1 MNSKPRNPP
10 EHSGD
15 CAYYPIPSTG
25 VGRLDRTGKTA
36 AVVGAG
42 PGGLTAALTIK
53 EEGYENVIVFEK
65 RSVFSR
71 MNVVNLHP
79 ESLHIFERLNI
90 MDRFLE
96 RASLIIDHR
105 NRVFVNGMGLFNFR
119 DQGYGVD
126 VNPEHS
132 FNVDDVIN
140 GFRNETL
147 YSISLADLQD
157 LLATIAC
164 ERGIKIV
171 SPAHAR
177 LVPGRD
183 GIHSVWAAVGDS
195 QGSAVIDAPELILIA
210 EGAKGEVCRALGG
223 KYSERESL
231 WPDESWVFG
240 NYKCDPDYAFSHL
253 LFEFRGDCEHLTISN
268 CIFLPLRKEVNVAVT
283 VSNPEIPGWYIK
295 DIIATQAA
303 KILDVSGVR
312 CSENRVVWHSNQP
325 VRITPKT
332 ADCCHFGRNVVL
344 LGDAMGANSPV
355 AALGGTLST
364 SAYSYAIRHLVRDL
378 EAFDAEV
385 ALARYGARAQSCVNR
400 WHNKVTEVRRA
411 VDLEIRHKTKQLV
424 AVSSTRRESSVV
436 SGAL

>member
-1 MNSKPRNPP
+1 MNNNPRNPP

-15 CAYYPIPSTG
+15 CAYYPIPSTS
-25 VGRLDRTGKTA
+25 VGHLDRTGKTA

-53 EEGYENVIVFEK
+53 EEGYENVIVFEQ

-71 MNVVNLHP
+71 GNVVNLHP

-105 NRVFVNGMGLFNFR
+105 NHVFANGMELFNFR

-132 FNVDDVIN
+132 FDVDDVIN

-195 QGSAVIDAPELILIA
+195 QASAVIDAPDLILIA
-210 EGAKGEVCRALGG
+210 EGAKGEVCGTLGG

-231 WPDESWVFG
+231 RADESWVFG

-283 VSNPEIPGWYIK
+283 VGNPDIPGCTSKTSSLPRPRRYWMSPES
-295 DIIATQAA
+295 AA
-303 KILDVSGVR
+303 PRTGSSGT
-312 CSENRVVWHSNQP
+312 P
-325 VRITPKT
+325 ITPSASPQK
-332 ADCCHFGRNVVL
+332 L
-344 LGDAMGANSPV
+344 LIV
-355 AALGGTLST
+355 AT
-364 SAYSYAIRHLVRDL
+364 SAGTSSCWVTRWVQTPRSPRS
-378 EAFDAEV
+378 EA
-385 ALARYGARAQSCVNR
+385 RS
-400 WHNKVTEVRRA
+400 RRPPT
-411 VDLEIRHKTKQLV
+411 L
-424 AVSSTRRESSVV
+424 TRF
-436 SGAL
+436 AT